1 MTWTIARWE
10 NQGDAAFAGVLDIH
24 AKTARIE
31 PTTTHDVDIYVLAMS
46 IYIST
51 LMCTYIKFKLNLFV
65 LLYS

>member
-24 AKTARIE
+24 AENARIE
-31 PTTTHDVDIYVLAMS
+31 PTTTHDVDISVLAMS

-51 LMCTYIKFKLNLFV
+51 RYV
-65 LLYS
+65 YLY

>member
-31 PTTTHDVDIYVLAMS
+31 PTTTHDVDISVLAMS

-51 LMCTYIKFKLNLFV
+51 RYV
-65 LLYS
+65 YLY

>member
-24 AKTARIE
+24 VGNARIE
-31 PTTTHDVDIYVLAMS
+31 PTTPPDVDIFVLV
-46 IYIST
+46 
-51 LMCTYIKFKLNLFV
+51 MCTYIEFKLILFV

>member
-1 MTWTIARWE
+1 MDDVSLGVIAMTWTIARWE

-31 PTTTHDVDIYVLAMS
+31 PTTTHDVDIHVLAMS

-51 LMCTYIKFKLNLFV
+51 RYV
-65 LLYS
+65 YLY